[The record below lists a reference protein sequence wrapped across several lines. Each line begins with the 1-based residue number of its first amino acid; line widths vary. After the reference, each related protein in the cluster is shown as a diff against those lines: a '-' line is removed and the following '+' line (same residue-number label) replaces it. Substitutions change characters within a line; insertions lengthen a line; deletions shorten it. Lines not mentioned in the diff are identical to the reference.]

1 MTTQQHMAQQQ
12 RRRDE
17 WQERGNLAV
26 RIEDALIEAQQAEI
40 DADENA
46 ALADLCEVA
55 HLVRVGKVAD
65 LINVPANRFIVNT
78 PHLGGATLTTYAAAA
93 RQAAAA
99 IKADAAYITINY
111 SEDGVHFTEL
121 WAVRS

>member
-1 MTTQQHMAQQQ
+1 MTVNQHMAQQQ
-12 RRRDE
+12 RRRNE

-26 RIEDALIEAQQAEI
+26 RIEDALVEAQQAAI
-40 DADENA
+40 DADEDA
-46 ALADLCEVA
+46 ALDELCEVA

-65 LINVPANRFIVNT
+65 LINVPNRFIVHEPNF
-78 PHLGGATLTTYAAAA
+78 GGATLTTYAAAA
-93 RQAAAA
+93 RHAAAA